1 MSKFFESRA
10 SDQDGTYF
18 RPQLVREHFQDLSG
32 EWEFAFD
39 DRDLGLSEGW
49 HRGEKSLSSKILV
62 PFPPESKLSG
72 IGETSFHSILWYRR
86 VITPAELKAAGLAE
100 SKSLIMHFGAVDYR
114 CEVWLNGSKVGSHE
128 GGHVSFSVDLTHALI
143 AENNVLV
150 LRVED
155 DPLDVT
161 QPRGKQDWLETPH
174 VIWYNRT
181 SGIWQ
186 PVWLEAVDPVH
197 VKALRWTTDS
207 VRGEI
212 ALDIEL
218 PTRPATPVTLQLSL
232 QAGEI
237 LLGSGQVTFAERTAR
252 LSIKIP
258 HQNNGQ
264 AYEGLLWSPNNPV
277 LIDADV
283 RLIDAGAKTL
293 DHFKSY
299 LGIRTVSACSG
310 RFMLNERPVFVRA
323 VLEQG
328 YWPDSHL
335 AAPSAAA
342 LKREVELIKELGF
355 NTARIHQKVED
366 PRFLFWADKLGLM
379 LWAEFPATFEFSST
393 AVSRI
398 TNEWVE
404 AMHRDISHP
413 SIVVWVPLNE
423 SWGVQHIAHSP
434 EQQEFSRA
442 LYRLTK
448 ALDSSRLVISNDG
461 WEHTT
466 SDLATVHD
474 YEASPL
480 VLAKRYA
487 TQAKLE
493 ELLGGVGPAGR
504 RMYAGGHS
512 FMGEP
517 ALVSEFGGIA
527 FESNSKGAA
536 WGYSTASS
544 PKDFSNKV
552 RDMCIAL
559 GPESALVGFCYTQLT
574 DTMQEVNGLLDENR
588 VPKAPMK
595 DLRSAILGEKSQP
608 SNS

>member
-1 MSKFFESRA
+1 MSKFSTKRA
-10 SDQDGTYF
+10 SEQDGSYF

-39 DRDLGLSEGW
+39 DLDIGLSEGW
-49 HRGEKSLSSKILV
+49 HKGATALASKITV

-72 IGETSFHSILWYRR
+72 IHDPSFHSIFWYRR
-86 VITPAELKAAGLAE
+86 VLTAADLKASGYDH
-100 SKSLIMHFGAVDYR
+100 SQSLILHFGAVDYR
-114 CEVWLNGSKVGSHE
+114 CEIWLNGSKVGSHE
-128 GGHVSFSVDLTHALI
+128 GGHVSFSVDLTHALR
-143 AENNVLV
+143 ESENVLV

-186 PVWLEAVDPVH
+186 PVWMEAVSKLH
-197 VKALRWTTDS
+197 VKSLRWQTDAI
-207 VRGEI
+207 RGEI
-212 ALDIEL
+212 ALDVEF
-218 PTRPATPVTLQLSL
+218 PSRPVSPITVQLRVRL
-232 QAGEI
+232 GET
-237 LLGSGQVTFAERTAR
+237 LLGSGEVVIADRSGR
-252 LSIKIP
+252 ISLKIS

-264 AYEGLLWSPNNPV
+264 AYEGLLWSPTNPV
-277 LIDADV
+277 LIDAEITVLADDNKV
-283 RLIDAGAKTL
+283 L
-293 DHFKSY
+293 DHIKSY
-299 LGIRTVSACSG
+299 LGIRTVAACSG
-310 RFMLNERPVFVRA
+310 KFLLNERPVFVRA

-328 YWPDSHL
+328 YWPESHL

-355 NTARIHQKVED
+355 NTARIHQKIED

-398 TNEWVE
+398 TSEWME

-413 SIVVWVPLNE
+413 SVVVWVPLNE
-423 SWGVQHIAHSP
+423 SWGVQHIAHSS

-448 ALDSSRLVISNDG
+448 ALDSTRPVISNDG
-461 WEHTT
+461 WEHTA
-466 SDLATVHD
+466 SDLATIHD
-474 YEASPL
+474 YEASPI
-480 VLAKRYA
+480 VLSKRYA
-487 TQAKLE
+487 NAAKLE
-493 ELLGGVGPAGR
+493 ELLAGVGPAGR
-504 RMYAGGHS
+504 RMYVGGHA
-512 FMGEP
+512 FAGEP

-544 PKDFSNKV
+544 PEDFSTKV
-552 RDMCIAL
+552 REMCIAL
-559 GPESALVGFCYTQLT
+559 GPESALIGFCYTQLT

-595 DLRSAILGEKSQP
+595 ELRAAILGKKA
-608 SNS
+608 